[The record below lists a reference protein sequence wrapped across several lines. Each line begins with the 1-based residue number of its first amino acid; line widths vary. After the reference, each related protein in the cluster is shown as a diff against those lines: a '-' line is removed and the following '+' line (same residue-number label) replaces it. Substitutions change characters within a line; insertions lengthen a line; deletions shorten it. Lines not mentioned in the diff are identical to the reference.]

1 MKRGHTIPMISDGEG
16 ESQKAQIFAA
26 LCKWRPGGDAKTRK
40 TIEGESTN
48 VSCDTL
54 PAVSPSLTRAQ
65 AAQAANV
72 SVETMQRAMTV
83 DRNGD
88 ESLKLVIQMV

>member
-1 MKRGHTIPMISDGEG
+1 
-16 ESQKAQIFAA
+16 
-26 LCKWRPGGDAKTRK
+26 
-40 TIEGESTN
+40 
-48 VSCDTL
+48 
-54 PAVSPSLTRAQ
+54 LTRAQ

-88 ESLKLVIQMV
+88 ESLKLII